1 MRGLLRKGKANVT
14 NRSITG
20 SIGSGKGRAGIK
32 IVSCLALAFALGIIL
47 CAAAT
52 SFAQNDT
59 EAPKGLPETTIA
71 PAAGSGSSAP
81 AASPS
86 GAESAPATSLPAT
99 TGAPAAKPIKHK
111 THVTSHKATAYKG
124 EVESGSGMLKL
135 TENGWAYAT
144 PSKASSHV
152 QAVHAGKFVN
162 VTGTTAHYV
171 RVKLKSGATAY
182 VPMTAVELAKP
193 TDKVFRLTKD
203 TPVLSVPNQHGKK
216 LAEVHATHDVQVIGI
231 SVNYMKIRMKDGLE
245 GFIAINALE

>member
-1 MRGLLRKGKANVT
+1 MT
-14 NRSITG
+14 NRSTTG
-20 SIGSGKGRAGIK
+20 GTGKSEEQTRTRIRG
-32 IVSCLALAFALGIIL
+32 CLALASALSIVL

-52 SFAQNDT
+52 SFAQNDS

-71 PAAGSGSSAP
+71 PAGGSGSSAP
-81 AASPS
+81 EASPT
-86 GAESAPATSLPAT
+86 GAASAPATSAPAA
-99 TGAPAAKPIKHK
+99 TGAAEAKPIKHK
-111 THVTSHKATAYKG
+111 KHVTRRKVTAYRG

-135 TENGWAYAT
+135 TEDGWAYAS
-144 PSKASSHV
+144 PSKAAAHV
-152 QAVHAGKFVN
+152 QALHAGKFVN

-171 RVKLKSGATAY
+171 QVKLKSGATAY